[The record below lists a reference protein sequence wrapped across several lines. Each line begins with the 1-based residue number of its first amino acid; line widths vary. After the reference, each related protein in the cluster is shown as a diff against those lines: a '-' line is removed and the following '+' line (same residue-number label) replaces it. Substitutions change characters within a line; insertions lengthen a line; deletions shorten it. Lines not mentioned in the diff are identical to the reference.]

1 MGGLGGEVD
10 QTGAADRP
18 DVPRKL
24 ARPENVDFTIDANRR
39 HCRLPPT
46 FMTDGK
52 TSSMEAAAG
61 TVSAAGGTDGVTR
74 SGPRSDKL
82 RSMFSVCV

>member
-24 ARPENVDFTIDANRR
+24 ARPENVDFTIDARPENVAFRQ
-39 HCRLPPT
+39 P
-46 FMTDGK
+46 
-52 TSSMEAAAG
+52 S
-61 TVSAAGGTDGVTR
+61 
-74 SGPRSDKL
+74 
-82 RSMFSVCV
+82 